1 MLIACF
7 ATSLFSLSA
16 FFSILKWWQRHDS
29 HLYAYCLLY
38 IFTICHKC
46 LLFQFLG
53 YGIGIQTLIL
63 TEIQKKRITGWKN
76 GQYLLKNILFQLN
89 FHDEGNLYANCL
101 FHILSF
107 FARCFFFSVF
117 MLWHTYAHSHP
128 KRSSKWT
135 LSHQKTSHNL
145 LNTCTFK
152 LNFQDKVQWCAN
164 CFFHILSFSFKCF
177 FFQFLIRGIRMHIL
191 IVTGLQMDAQASG
204 KRVMFC

>member
-1 MLIACF
+1 MKVTCMLIACF

-29 HLYAYCLLY
+29 HLFAYCLLY

-101 FHILSF
+101 FYILSF
-107 FARCFFFSVF
+107 FARCFFF
-117 MLWHTYAHSHP
+117 
-128 KRSSKWT
+128 
-135 LSHQKTSHNL
+135 
-145 LNTCTFK
+145 
-152 LNFQDKVQWCAN
+152 
-164 CFFHILSFSFKCF
+164 
-177 FFQFLIRGIRMHIL
+177 QFLCCGIRMHIPIL
-191 IVTGLQMDAQASG
+191 RGVQNG
-204 KRVMFC
+204 R